1 MGIAQMWMRIKQF
14 IKSFTTNPVGLTLFF
29 SHILLFIYVI
39 IDKLQQPAT
48 GRDVSW
54 EELYQEGSAH
64 SLIAGRIF
72 HWAYE
77 SALMQVITLIDM
89 PSLILADL
97 TTAVFPSQL
106 YSQSSAYTASWILVG
121 MWLIYSS
128 LQWLLA
134 GYCVKR
140 YLEIRKEL

>member
-1 MGIAQMWMRIKQF
+1 L
-14 IKSFTTNPVGLTLFF
+14 SLFF
-29 SHILLFIYVI
+29 AHILVFIYVI
-39 IDKLQQPAT
+39 IDKLKQPAT
-48 GRDVSW
+48 GSDVSW
-54 EELYQEGSAH
+54 EEFNQEGPAH

-77 SALMQVITLIDM
+77 SVLMRVITLIDT
-89 PSLILADL
+89 PALFLADL
-97 TTAVFPSQL
+97 TTAVLPSQL
-106 YSQSSAYTASWILVG
+106 YSQASAYTASWILVG

-134 GYCVKR
+134 GYCVER